1 MYRSV
6 KPSLIIT
13 FHEVL
18 MIASILASIK
28 LALHAL
34 QSRDRFITLRIDLEQ
49 VCNISCTCLA

>member
-6 KPSLIIT
+6 KPSLITT

-49 VCNISCTCLA
+49 VCNINCTCLA